1 MASAKKNASKKKV
14 NAKSGRKAPLSSK
27 EIKIRSFDPN
37 GPALSSANIFG
48 LPFTSGESEIV
59 LLPVPWE
66 VTVSYGGGTA
76 RGPKAIFDASS
87 QVDLFHPE
95 FPDLWKVGIAME
107 PVNKELFRNSKH
119 FRKKASALIDDLS
132 SGRLNQ
138 ADQAFRT
145 GTEEVNA
152 ASASMIDFVYEHTR
166 SFLLKGKLVGLIGG
180 DHSTPLGFM
189 KALGDIHGSYGVL
202 QIDAHMDL
210 RRAYEGFTYSH
221 ASIMYNALKL
231 KQVKKLVQV
240 GIRDYCQEE
249 HECAMNNSSRVKV
262 FTYASLQQKK
272 FEGLN
277 WKMQCRDIIACLP
290 DKVYISFDIDGL
302 DPSLCP
308 NTGTP
313 VPGGFS
319 FHEVTYLLSSLVD
332 SGKKIIGF
340 DLNEVSPG
348 KDDWDGNV
356 GARMLFHL
364 CGVLAAGSKR
374 ISMERQ

>member
-1 MASAKKNASKKKV
+1 MATAKKKISKKKE
-14 NAKSGRKAPLSSK
+14 SSQSRRKAPLSSK

-37 GPALSSANIFG
+37 GPALSNANVFG

-95 FPDLWKVGIAME
+95 FPGLWKAGISME
-107 PVNKELFRNSKH
+107 PVNKELYRKSKI
-119 FRKKASALIDDLS
+119 FRKKAIAVIDDLS
-132 SGRLNQ
+132 SGKLHQ
-138 ADQAFRT
+138 TDEEFKART
-145 GTEEVNA
+145 GVVNA
-152 ASASMIDFVYEHTR
+152 ASEYMIDFVYEHTR
-166 SFLLKGKLVGLIGG
+166 SLLLRGKLVGLIGG

-189 KALGDIHGSYGVL
+189 KALGDMHGSYGIL

-210 RRAYEGFTYSH
+210 RRAFEGFTYSH

-249 HECAMNNSSRVKV
+249 HECASNNQARVKV
-262 FTYASLQQKK
+262 FTYSALQQKK
-272 FEGLN
+272 FEGTS
-277 WKMQCRDIIACLP
+277 WKVQCREIIANLP
-290 DKVYISFDIDGL
+290 DKVYISFDIDGF

-319 FHEVTYLLSSLVD
+319 FHEVTYLLSALVA

-364 CGVLAAGSKR
+364 CGVLAAGNNRVK
-374 ISMERQ
+374 MERL